1 MTSYWIKLYID
12 MIDDPKMLK
21 LSDWQFRRFIELL
34 LVAKENDKA
43 GLLQPVP
50 EIAWRIRQC
59 EKVVK
64 DTLRA
69 MEEIGVVRETEN
81 GWLFVNFAKRQ
92 AMSDSAERVKRFR
105 EREKKKQEGNVTVT
119 LPSSTSTSVSSSS
132 SEGEGVGG
140 GGTAAP
146 PDQDEP
152 CLSPLSAAFV
162 NATKIPELTGGPPR
176 WIAAL
181 ETMQKAGVE
190 PIDVTTAVGEMRNKN
205 YSITTLA
212 SIVNPAIAAMSK
224 RKTGGKANAPPE
236 FYLPTPSLLCKEGM
250 KLKKQAESKYDT
262 ESFVFALK
270 EYETHIKSCQFCG
283 ESSTSNA
290 VQAQIRDL
298 ANKMGGK
305 K

>member
-1 MTSYWIKLYID
+1 MYCEILE
-12 MIDDPKMLK
+12 DPKMGKMPEWLFCRCIK
-21 LSDWQFRRFIELL
+21 LFLI
-34 LVAKENDKA
+34 A
-43 GLLQPVP
+43 GREGKDGQLPPV
-50 EIAWRIRQC
+50 EDMTW
-59 EKVVK
+59 
-64 DTLRA
+64 TLRLDETNVA
-69 MEEIGVVRETEN
+69 QTLQCLAEVGVTRQADE
-81 GWLFVNFAKRQ
+81 GSWMIVNFSKRQ
-92 AMSDSAERVKRFR
+92 SLSNGAERTRKYR
-105 EREKKKQEGNVTVT
+105 ERLKKKSGDAVSHVTSHVM
-119 LPSSTSTSVSSSS
+119 SHVSTSTSESD

-250 KLKKQAESKYDT
+250 KLKKQAESKHGTD
-262 ESFVFALK
+262 SFVFALK
-270 EYETHIKSCQFCG
+270 EYETHIENCQFCG

-290 VQAQIRDL
+290 VQAQIREL